1 MQDYWIDSIR
11 AVLLFFE
18 PCYFDIFQSCIL
30 HRPSL
35 LVVTKQLHGDGDSRG
50 DGNRCSVTPARDENE
65 MRKEIRGILLL
76 YCATNGKTG
85 IR

>member
-1 MQDYWIDSIR
+1 MQDYWTDGIR

-35 LVVTKQLHGDGDSRG
+35 LVVTRQLHGDRDSSG
-50 DGNRCSVTPARDENE
+50 DGNRFSVTPAE
-65 MRKEIRGILLL
+65 MKKK
-76 YCATNGKTG
+76 CGK
-85 IR
+85 R